1 MFHNVFIIFEAA
13 LTSNYFFLFLFSY
26 FKIPYFSCCL
36 STYDFNIYL
45 VFSKVLS
52 KLRDLLRFYIKIEKT
67 EQIFSRVKLTV
78 RLFQSM
84 PQLFKSLHQNDL
96 KHNQASITNV
106 SKHSIFVIG
115 LSLFKYRLVP
125 KLKSEGTLA
134 LSHASFWSW
143 HASFAFQIMAKQLII
158 LSSY

>member
-1 MFHNVFIIFEAA
+1 M
-13 LTSNYFFLFLFSY
+13 
-26 FKIPYFSCCL
+26 

-115 LSLFKYRLVP
+115 LYSFKYRLDMTKNQAYFQHHHWFLAKVHTEIEAANAFDSKVP
-125 KLKSEGTLA
+125 KCPKSKA
-134 LSHASFWSW
+134 FW
-143 HASFAFQIMAKQLII
+143 
-158 LSSY
+158 